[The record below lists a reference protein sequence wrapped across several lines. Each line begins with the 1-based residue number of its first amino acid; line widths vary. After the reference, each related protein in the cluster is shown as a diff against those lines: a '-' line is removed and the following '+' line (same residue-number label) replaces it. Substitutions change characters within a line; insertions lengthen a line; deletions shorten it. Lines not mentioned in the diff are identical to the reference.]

1 MVPCSGLPIRQ
12 FSFCQ
17 DLSEVTARAHFFV
30 VRNQASKR
38 SSILEE
44 HKGRVLVMGAVN
56 AIGEIACRVC
66 DGDGGFFHE
75 NQIIRYYIEN
85 SKGFQGVL
93 NRAPPAAMPNL
104 SKVEKN
110 SLQELNR
117 LALFRQDHAPCC

>member
-12 FSFCQ
+12 FSFGQ

-75 NQIIRYYIEN
+75 NQSIRYYIEN
-85 SKGFQGVL
+85 SKWFQAV
-93 NRAPPAAMPNL
+93 A
-104 SKVEKN
+104 
-110 SLQELNR
+110 
-117 LALFRQDHAPCC
+117 LASSIIPGNAESTWHRPFRNMLTRS